1 MSDVLQIQT
10 SRIEPDITVFSFAG
24 KIVMGPD
31 SLSIESMVAD
41 LLAKNQKKI
50 IFDLSRVFFLDSTG
64 MGVIAS
70 CYSKA
75 RRADGALRVAGV
87 ANRVRDLFRITRLDN
102 VLGFYESVAAA
113 SKGFEIQTQPGQ
125 QNVW

>member
-31 SLSIESMVAD
+31 SLSIENMVTD

-102 VLGFYESVAAA
+102 VLGFYASVTDA
-113 SKGFEIQTQPGQ
+113 SKGFEIERKAGE

>member
-10 SRIEPDITVFSFAG
+10 TRIEPDITVMSFAG

-31 SLSIESMVAD
+31 SMSIETMVAD

-102 VLGFYESVAAA
+102 VLGFYTSVTDA
-113 SKGFEIQTQPGQ
+113 SKGFEIQKQSGE

>member
-31 SLSIESMVAD
+31 SMSIESMVMD

-50 IFDLSRVFFLDSTG
+50 IFDMSRVFYLDSTG
-64 MGVIAS
+64 VGVIAS

-75 RRADGALRVAGV
+75 RRADGAVRVAGV
-87 ANRVRDLFRITRLDN
+87 ANRVRDLFRITRLDH
-102 VLGFYESVAAA
+102 VLGFYASVADA
-113 SKGFEIQTQPGQ
+113 SRNFEIEKRAGQ
-125 QNVW
+125 QTVW

>member
-41 LLAKNQKKI
+41 LLAKNEKKI

-87 ANRVRDLFRITRLDN
+87 ANKVRDLFRITRLDN
-102 VLGFYESVAAA
+102 VLGFYASVTEA
-113 SKGFEIQTQPGQ
+113 SKGFEIQRPPGE

>member
-10 SRIEPDITVFSFAG
+10 TRIEPDITVMSFAG

-31 SLSIESMVAD
+31 SMSIETMVAD

-102 VLGFYESVAAA
+102 VLGFYASVTDA
-113 SKGFEIQTQPGQ
+113 SKGFEIQKQTGE